1 MDSTLSDDA
10 LRLKAAI
17 EFGSEFLY
25 TIRFGTMGKTLY
37 ISTESKSDAVAI
49 RQRAPTFWE
58 ELYVVVLCTGG
69 STEEDTEE
77 VQESWEDEELYDEEL
92 S

>member
-25 TIRFGTMGKTLY
+25 TVRFGTMGKTLY
-37 ISTESKSDAVAI
+37 ISTESKSAASAI
-49 RQRAPTFWE
+49 RQKAPTFWE

-69 STEEDTEE
+69 STEEE
-77 VQESWEDEELYDEEL
+77 QESWEDEELYDEEL